1 MKAKLLNRRIVELI
15 VMLGMI
21 FAFYGL
27 KLMDIQI
34 VNGDHY
40 EERTQTVYTRTQ
52 RVKAARGEI
61 MDRYGK
67 SLAVNINSYDIVFN
81 KAFLEDGTINDT
93 ILRLASILLEAD
105 EEWID
110 NLPLT
115 ETAPFEFK
123 EGEETAIKKLK
134 NFLGVEQYATA
145 DDTVYWLKKKF
156 GLEDAT
162 DSQFRIIAGV
172 RYEMNRRDFSMK
184 NPYTFAKNVSIETVT
199 RISESISAL
208 SGVTV
213 KNVPV
218 RRYTNENVASHII
231 GITGLISE
239 DQLELLES
247 GYTLDDYVG
256 QSGIEKA
263 YESYLHGEGGEQ
275 IVYVN
280 TKGEVVNV
288 EQSKVAVPGN
298 TVALT
303 IDYELNRVA
312 QQALEDQIALL
323 QSSGEPDHGSEA
335 TSGAAVVLDVK
346 TGELLANASAP
357 SYNLSSYYA
366 DYSDL
371 IDNELRPLFNRALNG
386 VYAPGSTYKMVP
398 ATAALNEGL
407 ITPYTTV
414 NCEGVYTYFNAYQP
428 TCMGIHGKVN
438 VLDAIRVSCNVFF
451 YEMGRLLGHETL
463 NSYSAMYGFGQHTGI
478 ELPEATGVVAGPEH
492 REKTGGGAWQSGDS
506 VQSAIGQSDN
516 LFTPLQL
523 ANYAATLANNG
534 KRMRVSAVKSI
545 TSYNYDQIIY
555 EHKPEVVY
563 DLVEDGGVDPKI
575 FDTMRDAMIRAAGQN
590 GYIGTAHH
598 EFDDY
603 PITIAAKTGTPQTS
617 SSPNAVFICYAPAY
631 DPQIAI
637 AVVIEKAWH
646 GYWAAPV
653 AKAILNEYF
662 FGSSSG
668 NNSAAT
674 DILLK

>member
-1 MKAKLLNRRIVELI
+1 MKAKMLNRRMIELA
-15 VMLGMI
+15 VMLVMV

-27 KLMDIQI
+27 KLMDIQV
-34 VNGDHY
+34 VNGDRY

-67 SLAVNINSYDIVFN
+67 SLAVNINSYDVVFN

-110 NLPLT
+110 NLPIT

-123 EGEETAIKKLK
+123 EGAENAIKNLK
-134 NFLGVEQYATA
+134 SFLGVEQYATV
-145 DDTVYWLKKKF
+145 DDTVYWLKQRF
-156 GLEDAT
+156 GLEEAT

-172 RYEMNRRDFSMK
+172 RYEMHRRDFSMK

-218 RRYTNENVASHII
+218 RKYTNGSIASHII
-231 GITGLISE
+231 GVTGLISDDE
-239 DQLELLES
+239 LDLLEK
-247 GYTLDDYVG
+247 GYTLDDYTG
-256 QSGIEKA
+256 KSGVEKA
-263 YESYLHGEGGEQ
+263 YESYLHGEDGEQ
-275 IVYVN
+275 IVYIS
-280 TKGEVVNV
+280 TGGEVINV

-303 IDYELNRVA
+303 INYDLNRVA
-312 QQALEDQIALL
+312 QQALEEQIATL
-323 QSSGEPDHGSEA
+323 QASDEPDHGSEA
-335 TSGAAVVLDVK
+335 TAGAVAVIDVK
-346 TGELLANASAP
+346 TGELLVNATAPTYDLSA
-357 SYNLSSYYA
+357 YYS
-366 DYSDL
+366 DYSELVD
-371 IDNELRPLFNRALNG
+371 DELRPLFNRVLSGA
-386 VYAPGSTYKMVP
+386 YAPGSTYKMVS
-398 ATAALNEGL
+398 ATAALNEGF

-414 NCEGVYTYFNAYQP
+414 NCEGVYTYFSAYQP
-428 TCMGIHGKVN
+428 TCMGIHGRIN
-438 VLDAIRVSCNVFF
+438 VVDAIRVSCNVFF
-451 YEMGRLLGHETL
+451 YEMGRLLGHEKL
-463 NSYSAMYGFGQHTGI
+463 NEYSAMYGFGQHTGI
-478 ELPEATGVVAGPEH
+478 ELPESTGVVAGPEY
-492 REKTGGGAWQSGDS
+492 REKHGGSAWQSGDS

-516 LFTPLQL
+516 LFTPIQL

-534 KRMRVSAVKSI
+534 KRMRVSVVKSI
-545 TSYNYDQIIY
+545 TSYNYDEIIY
-555 EHKPEVVY
+555 EHEPEVVY

-575 FDTMRDAMIRAAGQN
+575 FETLREAMIRAAGQR

-617 SSPNAVFICYAPAY
+617 SSPNAVFVCYAPAY

-668 NNSAAT
+668 GDPAT
-674 DILLK
+674 TDVLLK

>member
-1 MKAKLLNRRIVELI
+1 MKAKLLHRRIIELA
-15 VMLGMI
+15 VMLVMI

-27 KLMDIQI
+27 KLIDIQV
-34 VNGDHY
+34 VNGDAY

-61 MDRYGK
+61 VDRYGQ

-93 ILRLASILLEAD
+93 ILRLASILLEAGED
-105 EEWID
+105 WID
-110 NLPLT
+110 TLPIT

-123 EGEETAIKKLK
+123 EDSDAAIKSLK
-134 NFLGVEQYATA
+134 NFLGIEQYATV
-145 DDTVYWLKKKF
+145 DDTIYWLKETF

-199 RISESISAL
+199 RISESISSL

-218 RRYTNENVASHII
+218 RKYTNGTVASHII
-231 GITGLISE
+231 GITGLISD
-239 DQLELLES
+239 DQLELLEE
-247 GYTLDDYVG
+247 GYMMDDYVG
-256 QSGIEKA
+256 KSGIEKV
-263 YESYLHGEGGEQ
+263 YESELHGEDGEQ
-275 IVYVN
+275 IVYIN
-280 TKGEVVNV
+280 TDGEVINV
-288 EQSKVAVPGN
+288 EQSKTAVPGN
-298 TVALT
+298 TVRLT
-303 IDYELNRVA
+303 IDYGLNRVA
-312 QQALEDQIALL
+312 QQALEDQITLL
-323 QSSGEPDHGSEA
+323 QSTDEPDKGSEA
-335 TSGAAVVLDVK
+335 TAGAVAVIDVK
-346 TGELLANASAP
+346 TGELLVNATAP
-357 SYNLSSYYA
+357 SYSLSDYYS

-371 IDNELRPLFNRALNG
+371 VTDELRPLFNRVLNG
-386 VYAPGSTYKMVP
+386 AYAPGSTYKMVA
-398 ATAALNEGL
+398 ATAALNEEL

-414 NCEGVYTYFNAYQP
+414 NCEGVYTYFSAYQP

-438 VLDAIRVSCNVFF
+438 VIDAIRVSCNIFF

-463 NSYSAMYGFGQHTGI
+463 NAYSEMYGFGQNTGI
-478 ELPEATGVVAGPEH
+478 ELPESIGVVAGPEY
-492 REKTGGGAWQSGDS
+492 REKIGGDAWQAGDS

-516 LFTPLQL
+516 LFTPIQL

-534 KRMRVSAVKSI
+534 KRMKVSVVKSI
-545 TSYNYDQIIY
+545 TSYNYDEIIY
-555 EHKPEVVY
+555 EHEPEVVY
-563 DLVEDGGVDPKI
+563 DLVEDGGVDPEI
-575 FDTMRDAMIRAAGQN
+575 FETLREAMIRAAGQN
-590 GYIGTAHH
+590 GYLGTAHH
-598 EFDDY
+598 EFDNY

-631 DPQIAI
+631 DPEIAI
-637 AVVIEKAWH
+637 AVVIENAWH

-662 FGSSSG
+662 FGSDSG
-668 NNSAAT
+668 ASAT
-674 DILLK
+674 DVLLK